1 MLSNAIAEMRT
12 YGEGFIIADQAPGLM
27 DMSVIRNTNTKI
39 ILRLPDQADREL
51 VGRAANLNEDQITEL
66 AKLPCGVAAVYQ
78 NEWIQPVL
86 CKVDLFA
93 APEKEITDIQK
104 DAVEKFTSCEKVV
117 NEAKND
123 VEKYVIKNG
132 LKDMGMDSVDNIF
145 KYVIPKTISVPKAKK
160 RVVAIMCNFKFD
172 MEHGMAIVFEDE
184 KIKKIGPQD
193 IVL

>member
-1 MLSNAIAEMRT
+1 MNKIKMNIWGRDFDLPV
-12 YGEGFIIADQAPGLM
+12 IIKQFKG
-27 DMSVIRNTNTKI
+27 
-39 ILRLPDQADREL
+39 
-51 VGRAANLNEDQITEL
+51 
-66 AKLPCGVAAVYQ
+66 
-78 NEWIQPVL
+78 
-86 CKVDLFA
+86 
-93 APEKEITDIQK
+93 KEITDIQK

>member
-1 MLSNAIAEMRT
+1 MRSIKETINALKNGEYDDKLT
-12 YGEGFIIADQAPGLM
+12 YL
-27 DMSVIRNTNTKI
+27 
-39 ILRLPDQADREL
+39 
-51 VGRAANLNEDQITEL
+51 
-66 AKLPCGVAAVYQ
+66 Y
-78 NEWIQPVL
+78 
-86 CKVDLFA
+86 
-93 APEKEITDIQK
+93 
-104 DAVEKFTSCEKVV
+104 SCD
-117 NEAKND
+117 KND

>member
-1 MLSNAIAEMRT
+1 M
-12 YGEGFIIADQAPGLM
+12 
-27 DMSVIRNTNTKI
+27 
-39 ILRLPDQADREL
+39 
-51 VGRAANLNEDQITEL
+51 
-66 AKLPCGVAAVYQ
+66 
-78 NEWIQPVL
+78 
-86 CKVDLFA
+86 
-93 APEKEITDIQK
+93 EK
-104 DAVEKFTSCEKVV
+104 
-117 NEAKND
+117 
-123 VEKYVIKNG
+123 KYVIKNG

>member
-1 MLSNAIAEMRT
+1 MN
-12 YGEGFIIADQAPGLM
+12 
-27 DMSVIRNTNTKI
+27 KI
-39 ILRLPDQADREL
+39 KMNIWGRDFDLPVMIKQFK
-51 VGRAANLNEDQITEL
+51 G
-66 AKLPCGVAAVYQ
+66 
-78 NEWIQPVL
+78 
-86 CKVDLFA
+86 
-93 APEKEITDIQK
+93 IQK